1 MVGSP
6 EQKGVRRA
14 IGYEEPL
21 NVSRP
26 NRAVGKTSDHY
37 LGRRTGPSRL
47 GIRLAA
53 QTAYQVHHRQNE
65 RNPQDSKHHERF
77 GILEVVSPVREEM
90 VIGDKEV
97 QTGTEE

>member
-37 LGRRTGPSRL
+37 IASAKGTFSLR
-47 GIRLAA
+47 
-53 QTAYQVHHRQNE
+53 
-65 RNPQDSKHHERF
+65 
-77 GILEVVSPVREEM
+77 
-90 VIGDKEV
+90 VIAR
-97 QTGTEE
+97 

>member
-37 LGRRTGPSRL
+37 IG
-47 GIRLAA
+47 AKDA
-53 QTAYQVHHRQNE
+53 QEPYPVVF
-65 RNPQDSKHHERF
+65 PQRW
-77 GILEVVSPVREEM
+77 
-90 VIGDKEV
+90 
-97 QTGTEE
+97 